1 MMCASVEEVLAVY
14 IIVEIEDFLLHY
26 HNRRSIFER

>member
-14 IIVEIEDFLLHY
+14 IIVEIEDCLLHY
-26 HNRRSIFER
+26 HNRKEHL